1 MPVGLSAITARTAE
15 SFAGGILGV
24 FDRTRVTEAPI
35 PNGARPWVWPVFG
48 SIGAIVVSPLLSIA
62 SGEGALYNLWLAVM
76 LAVLWGGQRLTRRE
90 VGLAVGDGTSY
101 LVAFAY
107 VAVIVGLVGLGAWA
121 AHAIDLTNFSAATVS
136 RRLALNFLVTFA
148 LTLITE
154 DGFFRGALWGS
165 CERAGFSPA
174 KTVLWTSVA
183 FGLWHL
189 AVPLI
194 DPDFSQAAAKV
205 PQYVLGSTAFAVA
218 MGLLRLRSGSVIVP
232 SFCHGL
238 WNATVYTLF
247 GAGKKVGQ
255 LGIAD
260 HGMWDPERGYA
271 GLALALAAAA
281 LLWVWI
287 KPATSR
293 SVTN

>member
-1 MPVGLSAITARTAE
+1 MPT
-15 SFAGGILGV
+15 
-24 FDRTRVTEAPI
+24 
-35 PNGARPWVWPVFG
+35 GARPWVWPVAG
-48 SIGAIVVSPLLSIA
+48 AVGAIVVSPLLSIA
-62 SGEGALYNLWLAVM
+62 SGQDALYNLWLAVM
-76 LAVLWGGQRLTRRE
+76 LAIVWGGQRLTRRE
-90 VGLAVGDGTSY
+90 VGLAAGDAKY
-101 LVAFAY
+101 YFVALAY

-121 AHAIDLTNFSAATVS
+121 THAIDLTNYSAATVS

-174 KTVLWTSVA
+174 KTILWTSVA

-194 DPDFSQAAAKV
+194 DPDFSQAAGKV

-232 SFCHGL
+232 SFCHAL

-247 GAGKKVGQ
+247 GAGAKVGQ
-255 LGIAD
+255 LGIVD
-260 HGMWDPERGYA
+260 HGIWDPERGYA
-271 GLALALAAAA
+271 GLSLALAAA
-281 LLWVWI
+281 LFLWIWI
-287 KPATSR
+287 KPARSTSVR
-293 SVTN
+293 R

>member
-1 MPVGLSAITARTAE
+1 MPT
-15 SFAGGILGV
+15 GV
-24 FDRTRVTEAPI
+24 
-35 PNGARPWVWPVFG
+35 RPWVWPVLG
-48 SIGAIVVSPLLSIA
+48 AVGAIVVSPLLSIA
-62 SGEGALYNLWLAVM
+62 SGQDALYNLWLAIM
-76 LAVLWGGQRLTRRE
+76 LAIVWGGQRLTRRE
-90 VGLAVGDGTSY
+90 VGLAVGDAKY
-101 LVAFAY
+101 YFVALAY

-121 AHAIDLTNFSAATVS
+121 SHAIDLTTYSAATVS

-174 KTVLWTSVA
+174 KTVLWTSIA

-232 SFCHGL
+232 SFCHAL

-247 GAGKKVGQ
+247 GAGAKVGQ

-260 HGMWDPERGYA
+260 HDMWDPERGYA
-271 GLALALAAAA
+271 GLALALAAA
-281 LLWVWI
+281 LFLWVCI
-287 KPATSR
+287 KPAR
-293 SVTN
+293 SGSTQR